1 MIIGIGIDILEL
13 SLINR
18 CIDKY
23 SDDVL
28 SFIFTEN
35 EINWCRK
42 LKEQEKLLF
51 AVCFSAKES
60 VSKALGTGLSIIDW
74 SEIEVKVNN
83 RDFLVSFHGKAHL
96 LAEKK
101 KFKHYSSNWYQIKNH
116 VVTSISLEE

>member
-13 SLINR
+13 SLINSY
-18 CIDKY
+18 IDKY

-28 SFIFTEN
+28 SLIFTEN
-35 EINWCRK
+35 EIKWCRK

-60 VSKALGTGLSIIDW
+60 VSKALGTGFSIIDW
-74 SEIEVKVNN
+74 NEIEIKVNN
-83 RDFLVSFHGKAHL
+83 RNFLVSFYDKAHV

-101 KFKHYSSNWYQIKNH
+101 KIKHFTSNWYQIKNH